1 VARLQHIPLFVCGSL
16 LLGIHLGVCAPP
28 NLLVYLGGR
37 QPVDRYHM
45 LALLACR
52 VFSFIKSILQ
62 VARTRFVCVGAI
74 ACAHFL
80 CLHLRSTLVRFL
92 APGVLVPDPE
102 NAVVVSARVLCM
114 CGKGEARRPLIRSNA
129 TTCAPALHT
138 QTHTTHK
145 RQSDARFS
153 HGKCLNEG
161 SKSGSGSKVLGFVVR
176 LQDAISFD
184 GVQVP
189 LRVSSRTR
197 DI

>member
-1 VARLQHIPLFVCGSL
+1 MARLQHIPLFVCGSL

-114 CGKGEARRPLIRSNA
+114 CGKGEARRPLTRSNA
-129 TTCAPALHT
+129 TTCAPALHMRAIAIGISVSACSSAL
-138 QTHTTHK
+138 H
-145 RQSDARFS
+145 DATR
-153 HGKCLNEG
+153 EIA
-161 SKSGSGSKVLGFVVR
+161 R
-176 LQDAISFD
+176 RART
-184 GVQVP
+184 
-189 LRVSSRTR
+189 LRVFARWHAWLPHR
-197 DI
+197 AD